1 MSFSLVV
8 RNRAASGSAVAGRVG
23 AVAGIPLVAHILPAA
38 AHIPLVVAR
47 IPLVVARIPL
57 AVARKQ
63 AVAVPS
69 VVEDS
74 RSVDDR
80 VEVWIAFSLVCE

>member
-1 MSFSLVV
+1 MV
-8 RNRAASGSAVAGRVG
+8 RNRAASASAVVGRVG
-23 AVAGIPLVAHILPAA
+23 AVACIPPVVHILPAV
-38 AHIPLVVAR
+38 AH

-63 AVAVPS
+63 AVAVPF